1 MFIHS
6 YIRYVNVSSSLSAP
20 TTIEIHLCG
29 THLVSFLM
37 RFFLKI
43 FCFRFQF
50 DCVTSFHLIP
60 DLIPRFSRFLFCL
73 TTRLWFH
80 CGGGGVWFLGSGEMA
95 EEYKEA
101 LLNKHK
107 YHEGCPGC
115 KVEQMKQLR
124 RGYPYLELSFVWII
138 VLSTCNSLPPFA
150 LR

>member
-37 RFFLKI
+37 RFFKKI

-73 TTRLWFH
+73 TTRAVVSLWGWWSLIFGKWRN
-80 CGGGGVWFLGSGEMA
+80 GGRVQGGV
-95 EEYKEA
+95 
-101 LLNKHK
+101 
-107 YHEGCPGC
+107 
-115 KVEQMKQLR
+115 VE
-124 RGYPYLELSFVWII
+124 
-138 VLSTCNSLPPFA
+138 
-150 LR
+150 